1 MNIRDDGCDDGCPLT
16 HLHLDIT
23 ASDALTTA
31 MRTTIDI
38 DDDVLV
44 VAKELARAEGR
55 TMGQVISDL
64 ARRALTQPVPG
75 MGLEESQVAY
85 VVDDFPAF
93 PLRDGSPV
101 TSETVRRLQDTV
113 DMEDAEAWDHD
124 RGQSRSPTEFLPGST
139 PKSGRARG

>member
-1 MNIRDDGCDDGCPLT
+1 
-16 HLHLDIT
+16 
-23 ASDALTTA
+23 
-31 MRTTIDI
+31 MRTTVDI
-38 DDDVLV
+38 DDDVLAA
-44 VAKELARAEGR
+44 AKELARAEGR

-93 PLRDGSPV
+93 PLRDGGSPV

-124 RGQSRSPTEFLPGST
+124 RGQSRALTEFRPGST